1 MNAREVE
8 SAAADVEKSLQRTL
22 RLLAAA
28 AVVGLI
34 AAAIAPFSA
43 SFAIALTVGA
53 LLELAIGAVLWV
65 VRRERIERLALEP
78 SAYTIPAVAR
88 FGTRV
93 AALRERRRL
102 AAWINSVVHERG
114 QPLELHLVVR
124 VSHYASQL
132 ETLASE
138 LAAPSARVEPPMAV
152 ACRRLLTRPVESPL
166 YNPNLPEEDLRALL
180 LRIQAGISSG
190 QSAPAGAGSGISSG

>member
-22 RLLAAA
+22 RSLVAA
-28 AVVGLI
+28 AVVALI
-34 AAAIAPFSA
+34 AGGVAPFSV
-43 SFAIALTVGA
+43 SFTIALAIGA
-53 LLELAIGAVLWV
+53 LLELALGAVFWV
-65 VRRERIERLALEP
+65 YRREQIERLALEP

-88 FGTRV
+88 FGARV
-93 AALRERRRL
+93 AALSERRRL
-102 AAWINSVVHERG
+102 ASWINSVVHERG

-124 VSHYASQL
+124 VTHYASQL

-138 LAAPSARVEPPMAV
+138 LAVPSARVEPAMAV

-190 QSAPAGAGSGISSG
+190 